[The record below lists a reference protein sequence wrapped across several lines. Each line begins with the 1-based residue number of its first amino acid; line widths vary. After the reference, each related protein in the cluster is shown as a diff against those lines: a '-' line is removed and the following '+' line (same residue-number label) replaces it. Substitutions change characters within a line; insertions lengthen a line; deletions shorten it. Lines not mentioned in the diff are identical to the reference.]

1 MDLAEI
7 GEFGAIHLFQ
17 QLLAASSSTTAL
29 QPEIGIGDDAAVW
42 RPAPG
47 HAAIETTDLLI
58 EEVHFSLRWCTWYDV
73 GWKSMAVNVSDV
85 AAMGAQPRAAFVS
98 AGLSPR
104 MTHDQTLELFRGLA
118 DCAAAYG
125 IAILGGDTVASP
137 QAAVVNVA
145 LYGESLDPS
154 GDVLR
159 RDRAKPG
166 DAIAVSGPLGAS
178 AAYLV
183 RQTETPS
190 VTRASAL
197 RQTDSPPALPHPQ
210 PQRNAA
216 ANQAITP
223 NLSEAHADLAPHP
236 GMAEDAT
243 ASLSNA
249 HAGEAPNASAAEDAA
264 ASLGDAH
271 TGGAPHAS
279 AAKDATASLG
289 DAHTGGAPHASL
301 AEDAALILRA
311 AHLHPEPRVA
321 LGQELLRA
329 GVRCGMDV
337 SDGLLADLGK
347 LCAASKVGAQLS
359 AEDIPIA
366 PAARQLLP
374 DMALELALTGGED
387 YELLVCGPEDVLERL
402 GLTVV
407 GKIVQGQSVRVLD
420 AAGVELSYASR
431 GYDAFKKQS

>member
-178 AAYLV
+178 AAYLLQ
-183 RQTETPS
+183 QT
-190 VTRASAL
+190 
-197 RQTDSPPALPHPQ
+197 
-210 PQRNAA
+210 N
-216 ANQAITP
+216 
-223 NLSEAHADLAPHP
+223 LAP
-236 GMAEDAT
+236 
-243 ASLSNA
+243 
-249 HAGEAPNASAAEDAA
+249 
-264 ASLGDAH
+264 
-271 TGGAPHAS
+271 
-279 AAKDATASLG
+279 
-289 DAHTGGAPHASL
+289 L
-301 AEDAALILRA
+301 AESPDDSLRA

-337 SDGLLADLGK
+337 SDALLADLGK